1 MTEESRLIKK
11 YSNRRLYDTRASAY
25 ISLADVKEMVLNHE
39 AFRIVDFKTGEDLTR
54 CTLLQIILDEES
66 GSTPMLSSNALS
78 HLIRFY
84 GNAMQGVMGQFLA
97 NNLTTISQMQARMQD
112 PARQPDAE
120 ADASHQAMW
129 AQLLH
134 FQEPALQG
142 MMGSYLEQSKRM
154 FQQIR
159 EQVKN

>member
-1 MTEESRLIKK
+1 MTEEPRLIKK

-25 ISLADVKEMVLNHE
+25 ISLTDVKEMVLRHE
-39 AFRIVDFKTGEDLTR
+39 SFRIVDFKTGEDLTR

-66 GSTPMLSSNALS
+66 GSSPMLSSNALS

-97 NNLTTISQMQARMQD
+97 NNLSSISQMQASMQG
-112 PARQPDAE
+112 AERQADGELDAN
-120 ADASHQAMW
+120 HQAMW

-142 MMGSYLEQSKRM
+142 MMGSYLEHSKRLL
-154 FQQIR
+154 QQMR
-159 EQVKN
+159 DQVKN

>member
-1 MTEESRLIKK
+1 MTEEPRLIKK

-25 ISLADVKEMVLNHE
+25 ISLTDVKEMVLRHE
-39 AFRIVDFKTGEDLTR
+39 SFRIVDFKTGEDLTR

-66 GSTPMLSSNALS
+66 GSSPMLSSNALS

-97 NNLTTISQMQARMQD
+97 NNLSSISQMQASMQG
-112 PARQPDAE
+112 AERQADGELDAN
-120 ADASHQAMW
+120 HQAMW

-142 MMGSYLEQSKRM
+142 MMGSYLEHSKRL
-154 FQQIR
+154 FQQMR
-159 EQVKN
+159 DQVKN